1 MFMRIRNLLTA
12 AGLLFVS
19 TAFAQFDLGVKAGV
33 NITKIDGQSFKD
45 QFKYGYHLGGFAAI
59 GLGKK
64 FGIQPEVLYSQNT
77 LRVDSSY
84 TNLYQGVFA
93 GGLTNVKLNY
103 ISIPVLLN
111 YKLIGKFL
119 TLQAG
124 PQFGILIDQS
134 RSILQN
140 GGDAFKKG
148 DFSLLGGVQVK
159 LGPLR
164 VNGRYVVGLNNIS
177 DITNDNKWKSQGF
190 QVSAGIAL
198 L

>member
-1 MFMRIRNLLTA
+1 MNMRTSFAVIA
-12 AGLLFVS
+12 LLFTTGVS
-19 TAFAQFDLGVKAGV
+19 AQFDLGLKAGV
-33 NITKIDGQSFKD
+33 NVVKIDGRAFSD
-45 QFKYGYHLGGFAAI
+45 EFKYGYHAGAFMAI

-64 FGIQPEVLYSQNT
+64 FGFQPEVLYNQNS
-77 LRVDSSY
+77 LRVDTSF
-84 TNLYQGVFA
+84 TNPLSTVFQN
-93 GGLTNVKLNY
+93 GITSVRLNY
-103 ISIPVLLN
+103 LSIPLLIN
-111 YKLIGKFL
+111 YKLIGKFI

-124 PQFGILIDQS
+124 PQFGILIDQD

-177 DITNDNKWKSQGF
+177 DITNDNRWKSQGF

>member
-1 MFMRIRNLLTA
+1 MIMRLRNLLTA
-12 AGLLFVS
+12 AGMLLVS
-19 TAFAQFDLGVKAGV
+19 SAFAQFDLGVKAGV
-33 NITKIDGQSFKD
+33 NITKIDGQSFND

-64 FGIQPEVLYSQNT
+64 FGLQPEVLYNQNT
-77 LRVDSSY
+77 MRVDSSY
-84 TNLYQGVFA
+84 NNVVNVFQN
-93 GGLTNVKLNY
+93 GLTDVKLNY
-103 ISIPVLLN
+103 ISIPILLN
-111 YKLIGKFL
+111 YKLIGKFI

-124 PQFGILIDQS
+124 PQFGILIDQN
-134 RSILQN
+134 RSLLQN

-148 DFSLLGGVQVK
+148 DFSMLGGVQIK

-177 DITNDNKWKSQGF
+177 EISDGSKWKSQGF
-190 QVSAGIAL
+190 QVSAGLAL

>member
-1 MFMRIRNLLTA
+1 MRAKNIFLI
-12 AGLLFVS
+12 
-19 TAFAQFDLGVKAGV
+19 AFTWITSATYAQFDLGIKGGINV
-33 NITKIDGQSFKD
+33 NKIDGVSFKD
-45 QFKYGYHLGGFAAI
+45 EFKYGYHLGGFAAI

-64 FGIQPEVLYSQNT
+64 FGLQPEVLYNQNT

-84 TNLYQGVFA
+84 TNAINVFQN
-93 GGLTNVKLNY
+93 GLTDVKLNY
-103 ISIPVLLN
+103 ISIPILLN
-111 YKLIGKFL
+111 YKLVGKFI

-134 RSILQN
+134 RSLLQN

-148 DFSLLGGVQVK
+148 DFSMIGGVQVK

-177 DITNDNKWKSQGF
+177 DLSDDSKWKNQGF

>member
-1 MFMRIRNLLTA
+1 MRAKNIFLI
-12 AGLLFVS
+12 
-19 TAFAQFDLGVKAGV
+19 AFTWITSATYAQFDVGIKGGINV
-33 NITKIDGQSFKD
+33 NKIDGVSFKD
-45 QFKYGYHLGGFAAI
+45 EFKYGYHLGGFAAI

-64 FGIQPEVLYSQNT
+64 FGLQPEVLYNQNT

-84 TNLYQGVFA
+84 TNAINIFQN
-93 GGLTNVKLNY
+93 GLTDVKLNY
-103 ISIPVLLN
+103 ISIPILLN
-111 YKLIGKFL
+111 YKLVGKFI

-134 RSILQN
+134 RSLLQN

-148 DFSLLGGVQVK
+148 DFSMIGGVQVK

-177 DITNDNKWKSQGF
+177 DISDGSKWKSQGF